1 MFALLYPEA
10 VCLLW
15 TRTPS
20 LVTSL
25 WTYMNFS
32 LTHHLLHITSV
43 PRQGNGG
50 NTGDSQTSPTLHRFA
65 FIHNPQPLLLSLV
78 KLTI

>member
-1 MFALLYPEA
+1 
-10 VCLLW
+10 
-15 TRTPS
+15 
-20 LVTSL
+20 
-25 WTYMNFS
+25 MNFS